1 MAELNEEVIFPNPGV
16 RLIEEDA
23 YCAVWEEFFEPG
35 VATPAHRHLCDYVAT
50 FPGGGELTI
59 THVAGELEAY
69 TLLNGAMAPLPT
81 AEGRARFAIAPG
93 TIVRSRVPAGGTCHI
108 ALNEG
113 STALQMIL
121 MELKHR

>member
-1 MAELNEEVIFPNPGV
+1 MTDLNEETPFPNPGV

-23 YCAVWEEFFEPG
+23 HCAAWEEFFMPG
-35 VATPAHRHLCDYVAT
+35 IATSPHRHLRDYVAT

-59 THVAGELEAY
+59 THVAGELETY
-69 TLLNGAMAPLPT
+69 SLLNGGMEPLPT
-81 AEGRARFAIAPG
+81 TEGRARFSIAPG

-113 STALQMIL
+113 QTPLQMIL
-121 MELKHR
+121 LEFK